1 MEGGSKRGGGREEV
15 YWGGREKEGAEESLG
30 PGRGTFYSDLV
41 TGNKNS
47 SASCSAAAAIF

>member
-1 MEGGSKRGGGREEV
+1 MEGGSKREGGWKKYTGGGREE
-15 YWGGREKEGAEESLG
+15 EGEEESLG